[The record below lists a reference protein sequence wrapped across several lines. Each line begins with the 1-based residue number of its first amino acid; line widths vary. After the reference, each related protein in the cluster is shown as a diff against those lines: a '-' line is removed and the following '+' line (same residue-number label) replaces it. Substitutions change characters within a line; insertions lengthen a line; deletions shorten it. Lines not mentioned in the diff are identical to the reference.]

1 MFFTLNKAIHHAIQ
15 LNLFETWQSM
25 PSAWMR
31 FCHRVRWLLQWGFLG
46 FAGVFSLR
54 PLPVLAQSGVPFP
67 VGAAGT
73 GTDGMAGD
81 ATLESQAWISEVAGT
96 FDTLWDTYLS
106 LDSPYFAILLQATTY
121 IVAVGFMLWAIAAV
135 YKWQTSSYKQF
146 PWQMIY
152 TPLLVVF
159 LFANGGQLTLLGLQ
173 AYKNLVYG
181 ANDYMLT
188 QTYNGVSGRDLIKN
202 ANLQQGLNNTYQQK
216 RESCF
221 ALNGQEAT
229 QCLEEVEAEM
239 QAAAEKLGEQ
249 SSSGW
254 TFNPVGRMFNDFMQL
269 VVTGFLSFMAGT
281 FHLIMAYALAVWA
294 SSAPIWIAIALY
306 PAAKSSLQIFV
317 SGLFAA
323 MLSIWMFTI
332 LQIALASQQSAALGI
347 HGLLY
352 PFLGGF
358 INPFLALFAGSMG
371 FSAVFAASGVAMNTG
386 VKLLRLRKGL

>member
-1 MFFTLNKAIHHAIQ
+1 MFFTLNKTIYHAVQ
-15 LNLFETWQSM
+15 LHCFDSLQSV

-31 FCHRVRWLLQWGFLG
+31 YYCSLRYLLQWGFLG
-46 FAGVFSLR
+46 FAAVFSCR

-67 VGAAGT
+67 AGT

-81 ATLESQAWISEVAGT
+81 ATLDSQAWISEVVGT

-106 LDSPYFAILLQATTY
+106 IDSPYFAILLQATSY
-121 IVAVGFMLWAIAAV
+121 IVAVGFMLWGFSAV
-135 YKWQTSSYKQF
+135 YKWQASSYKQF

-152 TPLLVVF
+152 TPLVVVF

-181 ANDYMLT
+181 ANNYLLT

-202 ANLQQGLNNTYQQK
+202 ANLQQGLSNTYQQK
-216 RESCF
+216 QEACF
-221 ALNGQEAT
+221 ALSGLEQE
-229 QCLEEVEAEM
+229 QCLAEVDAEM
-239 QAAAEKLGEQ
+239 AEAAAQLGEDSP
-249 SSSGW
+249 SSWS
-254 TFNPVGRMFNDFMQL
+254 FLNPVGRFFNDFTQL
-269 VVTGFLSFMAGT
+269 VVTGFLSFIAGA

-294 SSAPIWIAIALY
+294 SSAPIWIAISLY
-306 PAAKSSLQIFV
+306 PAAKSGLQIFI

-323 MLSIWMFTI
+323 MLSVWMFTI
-332 LQIALASQQSAALGI
+332 LQIALASQQSTALGF

-371 FSAVFAASGVAMNTG
+371 FSAVFAAAGVAFGTSLK
-386 VKLLRLRKGL
+386 VLRLGKGS